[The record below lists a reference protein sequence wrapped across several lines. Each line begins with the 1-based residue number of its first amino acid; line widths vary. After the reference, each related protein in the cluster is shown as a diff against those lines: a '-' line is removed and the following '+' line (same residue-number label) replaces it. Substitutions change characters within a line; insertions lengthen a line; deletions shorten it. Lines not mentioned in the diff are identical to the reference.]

1 MNRLLK
7 AVIYGVLLNVVG
19 WGCFFGYS
27 HFVMSKNGSESR
39 TSSSTPSVKTEAP
52 STGNVAHDRQEWYSG
67 GLSDSTSMSEWTH
80 ASNRDQLA
88 TAAAI
93 AVMGLELK
101 YGSTRAAVQKLGTM
115 ESLLPY
121 AVEVLE
127 CMNTAVK
134 GSPDITDADWQ
145 KILEKQTVR
154 DFGVGCLAMLKV
166 QGGANSDF

>member
-1 MNRLLK
+1 MVSTRLNANRIAMGITVTLFSLMGACSSGHIRDQVSATTASTTEK
-7 AVIYGVLLNVVG
+7 A
-19 WGCFFGYS
+19 
-27 HFVMSKNGSESR
+27 
-39 TSSSTPSVKTEAP
+39 TA
-52 STGNVAHDRQEWYSG
+52 QEWYSG

-88 TAAAI
+88 TAADI
-93 AVMGLELK
+93 AVKGLELK
-101 YGSTRAAVQKLGTM
+101 YGSTRAAMQKLGTM